1 MAEDKPCPAHR
12 HAASLTPSCRVQ
24 AALRF
29 VCSNARVRSLAALV
43 AVVGVLL
50 AAGGTG
56 VATAQPVASTYAY
69 GARSSSAAIA
79 ARLAQ
84 APSGF
89 SGGPVTASDG
99 EQVSIY
105 VQNELAAAD
114 PATAQ
119 RWADMVTSLVH
130 GPEIATIQIYV
141 ATLDVVQQTCGVRA
155 LGCYGSNR
163 LIAMASDQPGVT
175 ARAVLTHE
183 YGHHVAH
190 SSDNT
195 PWAAVDYG
203 PKRWSTVVGV
213 CSRTA
218 SGELAP
224 GDEGSR
230 YTLNPGEAFA
240 EDYRVLNER
249 RLGLPETFW
258 GVVDQRFYP
267 DQATLDAVALDVTS
281 PWRGPT
287 TGTLTSSFTPRA
299 TGRGF
304 RIATPLDGTFR
315 VTLTS
320 PPNTRFTLRV
330 VDPSSGKELGS
341 STAAGRVRTVETNVC
356 GQRTLQVQ
364 VKRQRGAGSFSLT
377 VAKP

>member
-1 MAEDKPCPAHR
+1 M
-12 HAASLTPSCRVQ
+12 
-24 AALRF
+24 
-29 VCSNARVRSLAALV
+29 RVRRSAAAFV
-43 AVVGVLL
+43 VVVGLL
-50 AAGGTG
+50 LVGGSSVAA
-56 VATAQPVASTYAY
+56 AQPVASTYAY
-69 GARSSSAAIA
+69 GARSNSAAVA

-84 APSGF
+84 PPAGF
-89 SGGPVTASDG
+89 TGGAVTASDG
-99 EQVSIY
+99 EQVTIY
-105 VQNELAAAD
+105 VQSDLAAAD
-114 PATAQ
+114 PSIAQ

-130 GPEIATIQIYV
+130 GPEISTIEIYV
-141 ATLDVVQQTCGVRA
+141 ASLDRVQQTCGSQA
-155 LGCYGSNR
+155 LGCYAHNR
-163 LIAMASDQPGVT
+163 LIAMATDLPTIS

-183 YGHHVAH
+183 YGHHVAE

-213 CSRTA
+213 CSRTE

-249 RLGLPETFW
+249 RQGLPETFW
-258 GVVDQRFYP
+258 GVVDRRFYP

-281 PWRGPT
+281 PWHGPT
-287 TGTLTSSFTPRA
+287 TSTLTSSFTPRA

-304 RIATPLDGTFR
+304 RVATPLDGTFR

-320 PPNTRFTLRV
+320 PSKTQFTLRV
-330 VDPSSGKELGS
+330 VDPASGKELGS
-341 STAAGRVRTVETNVC
+341 SIVSGRVKAVETSVC
-356 GQRTLQVQ
+356 GERTLQVQ
-364 VKRQRGAGSFSLT
+364 VKRQRGSGSFSLA
-377 VAKP
+377 VARP

>member
-1 MAEDKPCPAHR
+1 M
-12 HAASLTPSCRVQ
+12 L
-24 AALRF
+24 
-29 VCSNARVRSLAALV
+29 LV
-43 AVVGVLL
+43 G
-50 AAGGTG
+50 GGTG
-56 VATAQPVASTYAY
+56 VAASQPAAKTYAY
-69 GARSSSAAIA
+69 GTRDASAAVA

-89 SGGPVTASDG
+89 TGGAVTASDG
-99 EQVSIY
+99 EQVTIY
-105 VQNELAAAD
+105 VQNELVAAD
-114 PATAQ
+114 PSIAQ
-119 RWADMVTSLVH
+119 RWADMLTSLVH
-130 GPEIATIQIYV
+130 GPEIARIQVYV
-141 ATLDVVQQTCGVRA
+141 ASLDRVQQTCGGRA
-155 LGCYGSNR
+155 LGCYANDR
-163 LIAMASDQPGVT
+163 LIAMASDLPEIT

-195 PWAAVDYG
+195 PWQAVDYG
-203 PKRWSTVVGV
+203 PKRWSTVIGV

-224 GDEGSR
+224 GDEGTR

-240 EDYRVLNER
+240 EDYRLLNER
-249 RLGLPETFW
+249 RLGFPETFW

-267 DQATLDAVALDVTS
+267 DQAALDAVAQDVTS
-281 PWRGPT
+281 PWRGAT
-287 TGTLTSSFTPRA
+287 TSTLASSFTTRA

-320 PPNTRFTLRV
+320 PVKSQFTLRV

-341 STAAGRVRTVETNVC
+341 SIGSARVKAVETSVC

-364 VKRQRGAGSFSLT
+364 VKRQRGSGSFGLA
-377 VAKP
+377 VVRP

>member
-1 MAEDKPCPAHR
+1 MR
-12 HAASLTPSCRVQ
+12 WT
-24 AALRF
+24 AAL
-29 VCSNARVRSLAALV
+29 LV
-43 AVVGVLL
+43 VIGVLL

-56 VATAQPVASTYAY
+56 VAAAQPAAPTHAY
-69 GARSSSAAIA
+69 GARSNSAVVA

-89 SGGPVTASDG
+89 TGGAVTAADG
-99 EQVSIY
+99 EQVAVY

-114 PATAQ
+114 PSAAR

-141 ATLDVVQQTCGVRA
+141 ASLDRVQQTCGAQA
-155 LGCYGSNR
+155 LGCYANNR
-163 LIAMASDQPGVT
+163 LIAVASDLPGIT

-183 YGHHVAH
+183 YGHHVAE
-190 SSDNT
+190 SSDNA
-195 PWAAVDYG
+195 PWPAVDYG
-203 PKRWSTVVGV
+203 PKRWATAVGV
-213 CSRTA
+213 CNRTA

-240 EDYRVLNER
+240 EDYRLLNER

-267 DQATLDAVALDVTS
+267 DQAALDAVALDVTN

-287 TGTLTSSFTPRA
+287 TSTFTSSFTPRA

-315 VTLTS
+315 VTLASPANTS
-320 PPNTRFTLRV
+320 FTLRV
-330 VDPSSGKELGS
+330 VDPSSGSQLGS
-341 STAAGRVRTVETNVC
+341 STGAGRVKAVETSVC

-364 VKRQRGAGSFSLT
+364 VKRQRGSGSFSLA
-377 VAKP
+377 VARP

>member
-1 MAEDKPCPAHR
+1 
-12 HAASLTPSCRVQ
+12 
-24 AALRF
+24 
-29 VCSNARVRSLAALV
+29 
-43 AVVGVLL
+43 VGGD
-50 AAGGTG
+50 AGA
-56 VATAQPVASTYAY
+56 ATAQPAATTYAY
-69 GARSSSAAIA
+69 GARSNSTAVA

-89 SGGPVTASDG
+89 TGGVVTASDG
-99 EQVSIY
+99 EQVAIY
-105 VQNELAAAD
+105 VQNDLAAVD
-114 PATAQ
+114 PAIAE

-130 GPEIATIQIYV
+130 GPEISTIEIYV
-141 ATLDVVQQTCGVRA
+141 ASLDRVQQFCGSQA
-155 LGCYGSNR
+155 LGCYANNR
-163 LIAMASDQPGVT
+163 LIAMASDLPSIS

-183 YGHHVAH
+183 YGHHIAR

-195 PWAAVDYG
+195 PWAAIDYG

-249 RLGLPETFW
+249 RQGLPETFW
-258 GVVDQRFYP
+258 GVVDRRFYP
-267 DQATLDAVALDVTS
+267 DQATLDAVALDVTN

-287 TGTLTSSFTPRA
+287 TSTLTSSFTPRA

-320 PPNTRFTLRV
+320 PPKSRFTLRV

-341 STAAGRVRTVETNVC
+341 STGTGRVKVVETSVC
-356 GQRTLQVQ
+356 AERTLQVQ
-364 VKRQRGAGSFSLT
+364 VKRQQGSGSFGLA
-377 VAKP
+377 VATP

>member
-1 MAEDKPCPAHR
+1 M
-12 HAASLTPSCRVQ
+12 L
-24 AALRF
+24 
-29 VCSNARVRSLAALV
+29 LV
-43 AVVGVLL
+43 G
-50 AAGGTG
+50 GGTG
-56 VATAQPVASTYAY
+56 AAAPQPAAKTYAY
-69 GARSSSAAIA
+69 GTRDASAAVA
-79 ARLAQ
+79 ARLVQ
-84 APSGF
+84 GPSGF
-89 SGGPVTASDG
+89 TGGAVTASDG
-99 EQVSIY
+99 EQVTIY
-105 VQNELAAAD
+105 VQDELVAAD
-114 PATAQ
+114 PSIAQ
-119 RWADMVTSLVH
+119 RWADMLTSLVH
-130 GPEIATIQIYV
+130 GPEIARIQVYV
-141 ATLDVVQQTCGVRA
+141 ASLDRVQQTCGGRA
-155 LGCYGSNR
+155 LGCYASDR
-163 LIAMASDQPGVT
+163 LIAMASDLPEIT

-195 PWAAVDYG
+195 PWQAVDYG

-224 GDEGSR
+224 GDEDAR

-240 EDYRVLNER
+240 EDYRLLNER
-249 RLGLPETFW
+249 RSGLPETFW

-267 DQATLDAVALDVTS
+267 DQAALDAVAQDATN
-281 PWRGPT
+281 PWRGAT
-287 TGTLTSSFTPRA
+287 TSTLASSLTTRA

-320 PPNTRFTLRV
+320 PVKSQLTLRV

-341 STAAGRVRTVETNVC
+341 SIGSARVKAVEANVC

-364 VKRQRGAGSFSLT
+364 VKRQRGSGSFSLAVT
-377 VAKP
+377 RP

>member
-1 MAEDKPCPAHR
+1 
-12 HAASLTPSCRVQ
+12 
-24 AALRF
+24 
-29 VCSNARVRSLAALV
+29 VRWPV
-43 AVVGVLL
+43 AVVVVVGMLL
-50 AAGGTG
+50 VGGETAA
-56 VATAQPVASTYAY
+56 AAPQPAAKTYAY
-69 GARSSSAAIA
+69 GTRDASAAVA
-79 ARLAQ
+79 ARLVQ

-89 SGGPVTASDG
+89 IGGAVTASDG
-99 EQVSIY
+99 EQVTIY
-105 VQNELAAAD
+105 VQSDLAAAD
-114 PATAQ
+114 PTTAQ
-119 RWADMVTSLVH
+119 RWADMVTGLVH
-130 GPEIATIQIYV
+130 GPEIGTIEIYV
-141 ATLDVVQQTCGVRA
+141 ASLDRVQQTCGSQA
-155 LGCYGSNR
+155 LGCYANSR
-163 LIAMASDQPGVT
+163 LIAMANDLPDIT

-183 YGHHVAH
+183 YGHHVAY

-195 PWAAVDYG
+195 PWQAVDYG
-203 PKRWSTVVGV
+203 PKRWSTAVGV

-224 GDEGSR
+224 GDEGTR

-240 EDYRVLNER
+240 EDYRLLNER

-267 DQATLDAVALDVTS
+267 DQAALDAVAQDVTS
-281 PWRGPT
+281 PWRGAT
-287 TGTLTSSFTPRA
+287 TSTLASSFTTKA

-320 PPNTRFTLRV
+320 PAKSKLTLRV
-330 VDPSSGKELGS
+330 VDQSSGKELGS
-341 STAAGRVRTVETNVC
+341 STGSARVKTVETSVC

-364 VKRQRGAGSFSLT
+364 VKRVRGSGPFSLA

>member
-1 MAEDKPCPAHR
+1 M
-12 HAASLTPSCRVQ
+12 L
-24 AALRF
+24 
-29 VCSNARVRSLAALV
+29 LV
-43 AVVGVLL
+43 
-50 AAGGTG
+50 GGGSG
-56 VATAQPVASTYAY
+56 VAAAQPAESTYAY
-69 GARSSSAAIA
+69 GARDASPSVAAG
-79 ARLAQ
+79 LAQ

-89 SGGPVTASDG
+89 TGGAVTASDG
-99 EQVSIY
+99 EQVTIY
-105 VQNELAAAD
+105 VQNELATAD
-114 PATAQ
+114 PSISQ

-130 GPEIATIQIYV
+130 GSEISTIQIYV
-141 ATLDVVQQTCGVRA
+141 ASLDRVQQTCGGRA
-155 LGCYGSNR
+155 LGCYGNNR
-163 LIAMASDQPGVT
+163 LIAMASDLPEIT

-195 PWAAVDYG
+195 PWPAVDYG
-203 PKRWSTVVGV
+203 PKRWSSVVGV

-224 GDEGSR
+224 GDEGAR

-240 EDYRVLNER
+240 EDYRLLNER

-267 DQATLDAVALDVTS
+267 DQAALDAVAQDVTS
-281 PWRGPT
+281 PWHGPT
-287 TGTLTSSFTPRA
+287 TSTLASAFTSRA

-320 PPNTRFTLRV
+320 PAKTQFTLRV
-330 VDPSSGKELGS
+330 VDPATGKELGS
-341 STAAGRVRTVETNVC
+341 SPGSARVKSVEKGVC

-364 VKRQRGAGSFSLT
+364 VKRLRGSGSFSLA
-377 VAKP
+377 VARP